1 MENPNFENDSVL
13 FKLENGIFY
22 GRYKVEEIDLDTAQE
37 ATRIRQQMVG
47 SRSTPCI
54 ADISVVKRVPRET
67 REFFSS
73 PPAGRDLA
81 ALAIVINNPVTR
93 TIGNFFLKFHQPEYP
108 CKMFTDIDEA
118 TGWIGQFIQR
128 QELCN

>member
-1 MENPNFENDSVL
+1 MENPSFENDAVL
-13 FKLENGIFY
+13 FRLEDGIFY
-22 GRYKVEEIDLDTAQE
+22 GQYKVAEIDLATAQE

-47 SRSTPCI
+47 NHSIPCI

-108 CKMFTDIDEA
+108 CKMFTDVSEA
-118 TGWIGQFIQR
+118 NDWISQFIQN